1 LSKPHRFS
9 KPVRF
14 ICTLLKD
21 ETNVNISSFLR
32 YQEFDV
38 RSKAG
43 MPFKIQN
50 KFRGSFLSRL
60 VYILT
65 PKILFHYLRLCKNPR
80 LMKLQFLLFSCCL
93 FFTNTF
99 SAQNPSAQLD
109 SILKAES
116 QHQAYDYAEYPLGLH
131 TEELYKSE
139 ADFAQKLLD
148 DLSKIDRSNL
158 SQTEKITAELMKFKL
173 QERVDQYQYKAYLNP
188 LLSDAGFHV
197 SLPYHVGR
205 LNNYEQ
211 VKRYLKK
218 LNAIPQYVDQNLELL
233 REGLNLGITQ
243 PLVIFDGY
251 ESTYNDQIVDNYK
264 ESFYY
269 SPFQHLPKNLTQTQ
283 KDSVLKAAK
292 IAVEEN
298 VIPEFKR
305 IKKFFETEYFPKTR
319 KSIGV
324 SEITNGREYYQ
335 NRIRYYT
342 TLDLTAD
349 EVHEIGLKEVA
360 RINAEMKAIID
371 EVEFDGSFD
380 EFIEFLRTDDQFYA
394 ETGKEL
400 LKEGRDITKRIDAQL
415 PRFFK
420 VLPRKPYGVAPV
432 PSAIAPK
439 YTAGRYKGA
448 SSPTEPGYFWINTY
462 KLESRPMYAL
472 PALALHEAVPGHH
485 LQISLNAELGDS
497 IPPFR
502 RGFYLSAYGEGWGLY
517 AESLGEEMGIYETP
531 YQKFGQLT
539 YEQWRACRLVVDTG
553 MHAKGWSREKAVAF
567 LTKNTALSLHE
578 INTEIDRYISWPGQ
592 ALSYKIGELKIK
604 ELRKKAEEILGGA
617 FDIREFHS
625 MILSQGTVTLTLME
639 DLVDNYIKMTKNE

>member
-1 LSKPHRFS
+1 ML
-9 KPVRF
+9 
-14 ICTLLKD
+14 
-21 ETNVNISSFLR
+21 
-32 YQEFDV
+32 
-38 RSKAG
+38 
-43 MPFKIQN
+43 FKN
-50 KFRGSFLSRL
+50 LH
-60 VYILT
+60 
-65 PKILFHYLRLCKNPR
+65 KILFFFSFFIYTIEAEDIYKVEVIIIKFNDVTVNEKFNNNLDFSPAAIK
-80 LMKLQFLLFSCCL
+80 KLKENEIILLPEKFIDNALIS
-93 FFTNTF
+93 
-99 SAQNPSAQLD
+99 SD
-109 SILKAES
+109 
-116 QHQAYDYAEYPLGLH
+116 
-131 TEELYKSE
+131 
-139 ADFAQKLLD
+139 LLD
-148 DLSKIDRSNL
+148 IEIETIENDNSSSDE
-158 SQTEKITAELMKFKL
+158 TE
-173 QERVDQYQYKAYLNP
+173 
-188 LLSDAGFHV
+188 
-197 SLPYHVGR
+197 
-205 LNNYEQ
+205 
-211 VKRYLKK
+211 
-218 LNAIPQYVDQNLELL
+218 
-233 REGLNLGITQ
+233 
-243 PLVIFDGY
+243 
-251 ESTYNDQIVDNYK
+251 
-264 ESFYY
+264 
-269 SPFQHLPKNLTQTQ
+269 
-283 KDSVLKAAK
+283 
-292 IAVEEN
+292 
-298 VIPEFKR
+298 

>member
-1 LSKPHRFS
+1 
-9 KPVRF
+9 
-14 ICTLLKD
+14 
-21 ETNVNISSFLR
+21 
-32 YQEFDV
+32 
-38 RSKAG
+38 
-43 MPFKIQN
+43 
-50 KFRGSFLSRL
+50 
-60 VYILT
+60 
-65 PKILFHYLRLCKNPR
+65 
-80 LMKLQFLLFSCCL
+80 MKLKFLFCSFCMFLAGIC
-93 FFTNTF
+93 
-99 SAQNPSAQLD
+99 SAQNSSAKLD
-109 SILKAES
+109 SILKTES
-116 QHQAYDYAEYPLGLH
+116 EHRAYDYEEYPLGLH
-131 TEELYKSE
+131 TEALYKSE
-139 ADFAQKLLD
+139 ADFAQNLLD
-148 DLSKIDRSNL
+148 KLSNIDKTSL

-173 QERVDQYQYKAYLNP
+173 QERVDQYEYKAYLNP

-197 SLPYHVGR
+197 SLPYHVGY

-211 VKRYLKK
+211 VKRYLNK
-218 LNAIPQYVDQNLELL
+218 LNAIPQYVDQNLKLL
-233 REGLNLGITQ
+233 RKGLKLGITQ

-251 ESTYNDQIVDNYK
+251 ESTYDDQIVNDYK
-264 ESFYY
+264 ESFYF
-269 SPFQHLPKNLTQTQ
+269 SPFQELPKTLTQTQ

-298 VIPEFKR
+298 VIPQFKR
-305 IKKFFETEYFPKTR
+305 IKTFFETEYFPKTR

-324 SEITNGREYYQ
+324 SEIPNGREFYQ
-335 NRIRYYT
+335 NRIHHYT
-342 TLDLTAD
+342 TLNLTAD

-360 RINAEMKAIID
+360 RINAEMKAIIE
-371 EVEFDGSFD
+371 EVEFEGSFD

-394 ETGKEL
+394 ETGEEL
-400 LKEGRDITKRIDAQL
+400 LKEGRNITKKIDAQL

-439 YTAGRYKGA
+439 YTAGRYKGS

-462 KLESRPMYAL
+462 KLKSRPMYAL

-485 LQISLNAELGDS
+485 LQISLNAELSDS

-553 MHAKGWSREKAVAF
+553 MHAKGWSREKAVDF

-592 ALSYKIGELKIK
+592 ALSYKMGELKIK
-604 ELRKKAEEILGGA
+604 ELRDKAEKALGTD
-617 FDIREFHS
+617 FDIREFHNV
-625 MILSQGTVTLTLME
+625 ILSQGTVTLTLME
-639 DLVDNYIKMTKNE
+639 DLVNNYIRSTKDK